1 MFKFKPN
8 GDKLEMGALLSGFGG
23 SAISLLLFGREI
35 LANPRAMG
43 AICPSSPKLARH
55 MAAQVP
61 TVGTGLV
68 VELGGGTGTVTAALL
83 ERGLDPKQLVV
94 IERSPKLARHLQQRF
109 PGLRVILGDAAHLSR
124 LLPAGTVIRAV
135 VSGLPLRSLPTRT
148 VRAIATELEQ
158 VMAPEALLIQFTYRH
173 RALRALLSRRFQ
185 SLHSRMIWGNLPPA
199 RVDVYRLAS
208 DADR

>member
-8 GDKLEMGALLSGFGG
+8 GGKAEMAALLSGVGG
-23 SAISLLLFGREI
+23 SAASLFLFGREI

-61 TVGTGLV
+61 LHGEGLV

-83 ERGLDPKQLVV
+83 EHGVDPRQLVI

-109 PGLRVILGDAAHLSR
+109 PHLRVIQGDAAQLSR
-124 LLPAGTVIRAV
+124 LLPSGTPVRAV

-148 VRAIATELEQ
+148 VHAIAAELEQ
-158 VMAPEALLIQFTYRH
+158 AMVPDSLLIQFTYSH

-185 SLHSRMIWGNLPPA
+185 SLRSRMVWGNLPPA
-199 RVDVYRLAS
+199 RVDVYRLRA
-208 DADR
+208 AN